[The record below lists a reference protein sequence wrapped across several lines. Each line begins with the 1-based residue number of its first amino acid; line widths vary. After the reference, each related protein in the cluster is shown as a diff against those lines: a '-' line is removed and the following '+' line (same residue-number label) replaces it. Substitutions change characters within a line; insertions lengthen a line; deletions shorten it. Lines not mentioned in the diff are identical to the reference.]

1 MSSNHFLNACPAHT
15 STSTRI
21 SLLCFLFFLGKD
33 WDSKSTAHIPSGGIF
48 LIYAFSCKN
57 PSSRAF
63 HCRRVSF
70 SSNCSIRTKACC
82 LVSGSACPHLVLSSA
97 CTPLLPPL
105 PPWAL
110 NLPLWQSLLP
120 LSQGLGAACA
130 ENVRDDIPNI
140 TMTDTSAGVAGGKET
155 TVTASSAAAMD
166 RAMLVNMRWAIDSAR
181 GWADSSQVT
190 SSPPLPTPSM
200 M

>member
-63 HCRRVSF
+63 HCLYPPGPETSPYGNPCCPCRKDWVRHTP
-70 SSNCSIRTKACC
+70 RT
-82 LVSGSACPHLVLSSA
+82 SGMIFP
-97 CTPLLPPL
+97 
-105 PPWAL
+105 
-110 NLPLWQSLLP
+110 
-120 LSQGLGAACA
+120 
-130 ENVRDDIPNI
+130 
-140 TMTDTSAGVAGGKET
+140 TST
-155 TVTASSAAAMD
+155 
-166 RAMLVNMRWAIDSAR
+166 
-181 GWADSSQVT
+181 
-190 SSPPLPTPSM
+190 
-200 M
+200 

>member
-1 MSSNHFLNACPAHT
+1 MSSNQFLNAGPAHT

-48 LIYAFSCKN
+48 LISDFSCKN

-70 SSNCSIRTKACC
+70 SSNCSIRIKACC

-97 CTPLLPPL
+97 FTPLLPPL
-105 PPWAL
+105 PPFAL
-110 NLPLWQSLLP
+110 NLPLCQSFLP
-120 LSQGLGAACA
+120 FPQRFG
-130 ENVRDDIPNI
+130 
-140 TMTDTSAGVAGGKET
+140 
-155 TVTASSAAAMD
+155 TA
-166 RAMLVNMRWAIDSAR
+166 
-181 GWADSSQVT
+181 
-190 SSPPLPTPSM
+190 
-200 M
+200 